1 MTTTEIAAEH
11 GVTRQTVHAHRKRG
25 VFPKPVEGEGS
36 TRPRFRADEVA
47 AFFAANPPS
56 PGKRTDLTDRDEG
69 AAMPPTAPPDTGRAE
84 LIDAAAALLLAAI
97 TMRDLASAMPRAAFA
112 SMPDDIRGRIARPVY
127 QGAFDALPA
136 DVQAEARALVDADPD
151 VIAARRL

>member
-56 PGKRTDLTDRDEG
+56 PGKRTDLANRDEG
-69 AAMPPTAPPDTGRAE
+69 AAMPQTTDQTTPISVSPPDYLTQDQWAGLTLAVLGGAMEGVERAGLPGAWGSDLGVAAVRGLRDRLDVLMAE
-84 LIDAAAALLLAAI
+84 GDA
-97 TMRDLASAMPRAAFA
+97 
-112 SMPDDIRGRIARPVY
+112 
-127 QGAFDALPA
+127 
-136 DVQAEARALVDADPD
+136 
-151 VIAARRL
+151 

>member
-25 VFPKPVEGEGS
+25 AFPKPVEGEGS

-56 PGKRTDLTDRDEG
+56 PGKRTDLASRDEG
-69 AAMPPTAPPDTGRAE
+69 TSMNVTELRPSDSDDADFTKGERLANVLSFQTGIAAQKIGLSAE
-84 LIDAAAALLLAAI
+84 QARQAAEA
-97 TMRDLASAMPRAAFA
+97 
-112 SMPDDIRGRIARPVY
+112 V
-127 QGAFDALPA
+127 
-136 DVQAEARALVDADPD
+136 VQAVHEVSADWEA
-151 VIAARRL
+151 

>member
-11 GVTRQTVHAHRKRG
+11 GVTRQTVHSHRKRG

-56 PGKRTDLTDRDEG
+56 PGKRTDLAPQEG
-69 AAMPPTAPPDTGRAE
+69 DVDMWSPAEPAVGPVLSRETEERLESLIEHEAA
-84 LIDAAAALLLAAI
+84 
-97 TMRDLASAMPRAAFA
+97 RAARA
-112 SMPDDIRGRIARPVY
+112 IGLSE
-127 QGAFDALPA
+127 
-136 DVQAEARALVDADPD
+136 AEAGQISSASTEGVRALVEQWRQDSKG
-151 VIAARRL
+151 